1 MVLALR
7 LLRLGHRTGVG
18 QESINCHFLSCYH
31 IVVLVGLNYFWLNW
45 LGWSLLLFN
54 RYMHRVA
61 LRLLN

>member
-18 QESINCHFLSCYH
+18 QESINRHFSSCYH